1 MTLFLIIPLV
11 KLLLLLLVY
20 FLLFVSF
27 YNWIYL
33 LSPSHM
39 LARMFVCLF
48 FLTLFPPFALLCVR
62 NVEVVPVVPTRW
74 QVWPCWPASWL
85 LARPWSPTSS
95 SPRRLNSDPWRS
107 RATAWSPRWPG
118 GGWAEEVFELKTVG
132 TSYTKFTTRTDTSK
146 ATIADVRSLVGH
158 KT

>member
-1 MTLFLIIPLV
+1 MFNVLCQMTLFLIIPLV
-11 KLLLLLLVY
+11 KSILLLLSLVF

-39 LARMFVCLF
+39 LARMLF
-48 FLTLFPPFALLCVR
+48 FLTLFPPFALLSVC
-62 NVEVVPVVPTRW
+62 NVEGVPVAPTRW

-95 SPRRLNSDPWRS
+95 SPRRLKSDPWRS
-107 RATAWSPRWPG
+107 RATAWGPRWPG
-118 GGWAEEVFELKTVG
+118 GGWAVEVFELKTVG
-132 TSYTKFTTRTDTSK
+132 TSLQQCLQQGQIWVKQP
-146 ATIADVRSLVGH
+146 
-158 KT
+158 